1 MQKIKYEQV
10 NIKIFRIEKSVTF
23 QKENYAFDDNFLND
37 FPSKDAITGNVTN
50 CILAKMRRLLTC
62 SNCLILNRNPSPPHL
77 HQESLP
83 CSSGNLRRA
92 GKGSIVSQNDSSCPP
107 NPAVY

>member
-23 QKENYAFDDNFLND
+23 QKENYAFDDKFLYA
-37 FPSKDAITGNVTN
+37 FLSKTRSLETTS

-62 SNCLILNRNPSPPHL
+62 SNCLILNPNPSPTTCTKNHC
-77 HQESLP
+77 HAAQ
-83 CSSGNLRRA
+83 GT
-92 GKGSIVSQNDSSCPP
+92 
-107 NPAVY
+107 